1 MLTKKAEKLQ
11 IRIESELLQRLKS
24 MSHRN
29 GVHVS
34 VMLRHILNSA
44 CRQHE
49 DSLARKDAWRQ
60 KQLEKKK

>member
-11 IRIESELLQRLKS
+11 IRIEPELLQRLKA
-24 MSHRN
+24 MSHRS

-34 VMLRHILNSA
+34 VMLRRILSDA

-49 DSLARKDAWRQ
+49 DSLARKEAWRQ
-60 KQLEKKK
+60 KQLEKRK